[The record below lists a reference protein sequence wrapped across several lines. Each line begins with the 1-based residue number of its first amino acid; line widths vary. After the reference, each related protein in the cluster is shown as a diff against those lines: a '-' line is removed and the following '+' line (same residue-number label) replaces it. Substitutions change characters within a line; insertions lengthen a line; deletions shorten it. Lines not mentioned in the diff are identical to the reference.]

1 MAELE
6 FLINIGFMLLQIYG
20 VLSLLAFVPAM
31 IDILKSR
38 KSTKYKL
45 VWLAICL
52 ILGVI
57 GALIYFMI
65 EKKMLR
71 FRR

>member
-1 MAELE
+1 MVEVE
-6 FLINIGFMLLQIYG
+6 YLINIGFMVLQIYG

-31 IDILKSR
+31 IDILKSK

-57 GALIYFMI
+57 GVLIYFLM
-65 EKKMLR
+65 ERKVLR

>member
-1 MAELE
+1 MAEFE
-6 FLINIGFMLLQIYG
+6 YLIDLGFVVLQIYG
-20 VLSLLAFVPAM
+20 IVSIIAFIPAM
-31 IDILKSR
+31 IDILKSK

-52 ILGVI
+52 ILGVF
-57 GALIYFMI
+57 GVLVYFLI

-71 FRR
+71 FDR

>member
-1 MAELE
+1 MVEVE
-6 FLINIGFMLLQIYG
+6 YLINIGFMVLQIYG

-31 IDILKSR
+31 IDILKLK

-57 GALIYFMI
+57 GVLIYFLM
-65 EKKMLR
+65 ERKVLR

>member
-1 MAELE
+1 MVEVE
-6 FLINIGFMLLQIYG
+6 YIINLGFVILQVYG
-20 VLSLLAFVPAM
+20 VLSLLAFVPAV
-31 IDILKSR
+31 IDVLKTK

-45 VWLAICL
+45 VWLAIFL

-57 GALIYFMI
+57 GVLIYFLI
-65 EKKMLR
+65 ERKMLR

>member
-6 FLINIGFMLLQIYG
+6 YLINLGLVILQIYG
-20 VLSLLAFVPAM
+20 IISIIAFIPAM
-31 IDILKSR
+31 VDILKSK

-45 VWLAICL
+45 AWLVICL

-57 GALIYFMI
+57 GALIYFLI
-65 EKKMLR
+65 EKKMLK
-71 FRR
+71 FKG

>member
-1 MAELE
+1 MAEFE
-6 FLINIGFMLLQIYG
+6 YLIDLGFVVLQIYG
-20 VLSLLAFVPAM
+20 IVSIIAFIPAM
-31 IDILKSR
+31 IDILKSK

-52 ILGVI
+52 ILGVF
-57 GALIYFMI
+57 GVLVYFLI

-71 FRR
+71 FGR

>member
-1 MAELE
+1 MVEVE
-6 FLINIGFMLLQIYG
+6 YLINIGFMVLQIYG

-31 IDILKSR
+31 IDILKLK

-57 GALIYFMI
+57 GVLIYFLM
-65 EKKMLR
+65 ERKVFKV
-71 FRR
+71 

>member
-1 MAELE
+1 MVE
-6 FLINIGFMLLQIYG
+6 FEYLINLGFVILQIYG
-20 VLSLLAFVPAM
+20 VLSLLVFVPAM
-31 IDILKSR
+31 IDILKSK

-45 VWLAICL
+45 VWLTICL

-57 GALIYFMI
+57 GALIYFLV
-65 EKKMLR
+65 ERKVLR